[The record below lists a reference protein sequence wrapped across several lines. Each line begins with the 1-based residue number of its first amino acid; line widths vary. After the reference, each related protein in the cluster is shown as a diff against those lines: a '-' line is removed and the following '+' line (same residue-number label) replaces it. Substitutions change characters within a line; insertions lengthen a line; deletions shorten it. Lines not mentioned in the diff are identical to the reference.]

1 MNHAVRPTAPLG
13 LARPMLRGCV
23 VAAALA
29 VSASAQSDS
38 AGAQPGALAL
48 LSVPTHLLVEAVLLA
63 TIVYLLIQKSYQP
76 RDKDKTPLTPKVT
89 SCARPLQHRTR
100 RGPERAALA
109 DARTGGA
116 SQEVDMLCKEWEP
129 EPLAPPDV
137 MSKALPKHILSGARR
152 GPCARTVGGGRC
164 VRVARAERAGDW
176 DGTAACFVVRVRA
189 QGRAGRRRW

>member
-76 RDKDKTPLTPKVT
+76 RDKDKTPLTPK
-89 SCARPLQHRTR
+89 
-100 RGPERAALA
+100 
-109 DARTGGA
+109 
-116 SQEVDMLCKEWEP
+116 EVDMLCKEWEP

-152 GPCARTVGGGRC
+152 GPCARTGRGW
-164 VRVARAERAGDW
+164 A
-176 DGTAACFVVRVRA
+176 VRA
-189 QGRAGRRRW
+189 RGPR